1 MKGFLSA
8 CSASSA
14 VIVVICLSACG
25 NKPPDSRDYG
35 TRLAAD
41 RAAKD
46 EMFRKGTDPVP
57 ENRKAALLPL
67 AYFPFDPEY
76 MVPAG
81 LKPSQDD
88 TVIQIP
94 TSTGALRAMRRA
106 GTLEFSI
113 KEQPLKLTA
122 FVDLSDRNL
131 DHLFVMFSDLTSGTE
146 TYPAGR
152 YLDLT
157 RNATGVYELDF
168 NRCYQPY
175 CYYNESYECPYPP
188 AENRLKIPIRAGERM
203 KK

>member
-1 MKGFLSA
+1 LKGFLSA
-8 CSASSA
+8 CSAISA

-25 NKPPDSRDYG
+25 NKPPDSTG
-35 TRLAAD
+35 GCTRLAAD

-46 EMFRKGTDPVP
+46 EMFQKGIDPVP

-67 AYFPFDPEY
+67 AYFPCDQDY

-113 KEQPLKLTA
+113 KEQPSKLTA